1 MTGSRQSQSHGQPKP
16 VWKGQR
22 DLEAQDR
29 REMNQVKGGGKL
41 ALCSFY
47 PHEGEQEF
55 TFFVLIIVRTD
66 MTMK

>member
-47 PHEGEQEF
+47 PHERRAGIYFLCPNNREN
-55 TFFVLIIVRTD
+55 
-66 MTMK
+66 

>member
-1 MTGSRQSQSHGQPKP
+1 MTGSRQRQSHGQPKP

-41 ALCSFY
+41 ALCSFH
-47 PHEGEQEF
+47 PHERRAGIYFLCPNNREN
-55 TFFVLIIVRTD
+55 
-66 MTMK
+66 